1 VVACNAVHSI
11 AADTRHPF
19 ELLQAA
25 YDGSYLAKQLD
36 IGTGAALA
44 TDTGAAKTIGRALV
58 GAARVFTDKVQSV
71 SNTACTPVGSLQ
83 CMFPGLQHP
92 KAWP

>member
-1 VVACNAVHSI
+1 MPLCTGSLQCLTPRWCRN
-11 AADTRHPF
+11 TPTLR
-19 ELLQAA
+19 LLQAA

-44 TDTGAAKTIGRALV
+44 TDTGAAKTIGRALF

-71 SNTACTPVGSLQ
+71 SNMVSSIVGASCACLQ
-83 CMFPGLQHP
+83 
-92 KAWP
+92 A